1 MAETT
6 SRPLVSVIIPAYNCE
21 RHVIDT
27 LESIERQTLQDT
39 EVIVVDD
46 GSRDATLALVEEYA
60 QTHPRVQVLHQ
71 ENAGVSAARNAGL
84 AVARGTY
91 LSFVDAEDTVPP
103 EALGLLAQA
112 LETSDATLSIGVIR
126 EFSPILS
133 HEFERTVA
141 LSRQKQIDRYD
152 IDLIW
157 SFSVNNKLFV
167 RAEVERL
174 GLRFG
179 AGRVAEDGLFL
190 MQYVY
195 GCQGIVGVPAVV
207 LEYRRDFFWDNIS
220 ATHRTDKTMLHDL
233 IENHEL
239 IIEMAER
246 SIEADLRMCTDE
258 ARRRTLETLR
268 HVYIQE
274 LHYRLVFFLIEMQ
287 YRRIW
292 LLDDESVAVLHDAI
306 RKHRRL
312 MSQARWQQLC
322 DDFAD
327 LRLSEGLFDRVGFA
341 CHPEVT
347 LALAVDASTPASTV
361 AELLESV
368 YRNAMPAFEVLVPS
382 CAVPCVPV
390 FYQQM
395 PNLRIV
401 NTDDDVASI
410 MQAELAAARAPSL
423 AFLHDAVFY
432 GQWTLLDLWKALQRH
447 DVDFVA
453 GQIVQ
458 IEGDHTVL
466 WTSQKTVFTYQRSK
480 DESVPSTF
488 NRYDLS
494 VNNKLART
502 RALRE
507 RLEGFSSD
515 MGSNATRLYQ
525 QLRFRKLPDILLLTR
540 MLEQEFLG
548 HDALKGSVETAAA
561 YAFDRMDP
569 EHLSKVALALK
580 RRLVR
585 RR

>member
-246 SIEADLRMCTDE
+246 SIEADLRTCTDE

-274 LHYRLVFFLIEMQ
+274 LHYLYHFHNSNLYHFLQNFFPM
-287 YRRIW
+287 
-292 LLDDESVAVLHDAI
+292 
-306 RKHRRL
+306 
-312 MSQARWQQLC
+312 
-322 DDFAD
+322 
-327 LRLSEGLFDRVGFA
+327 
-341 CHPEVT
+341 
-347 LALAVDASTPASTV
+347 
-361 AELLESV
+361 
-368 YRNAMPAFEVLVPS
+368 
-382 CAVPCVPV
+382 
-390 FYQQM
+390 
-395 PNLRIV
+395 
-401 NTDDDVASI
+401 
-410 MQAELAAARAPSL
+410 
-423 AFLHDAVFY
+423 
-432 GQWTLLDLWKALQRH
+432 
-447 DVDFVA
+447 
-453 GQIVQ
+453 
-458 IEGDHTVL
+458 
-466 WTSQKTVFTYQRSK
+466 
-480 DESVPSTF
+480 
-488 NRYDLS
+488 
-494 VNNKLART
+494 NN
-502 RALRE
+502 
-507 RLEGFSSD
+507 
-515 MGSNATRLYQ
+515 Y
-525 QLRFRKLPDILLLTR
+525 
-540 MLEQEFLG
+540 
-548 HDALKGSVETAAA
+548 
-561 YAFDRMDP
+561 
-569 EHLSKVALALK
+569 LSK
-580 RRLVR
+580 
-585 RR
+585 